1 MNIRSKSKIGNLKYG
16 LNIVHLLRFLTI
28 TRSMLQINNT
38 LSLDDFHKV
47 LFENTEIQPTSKSLK
62 RIDASFKFLKEFSKN
77 KVIYGVNTG
86 FGPMAQY
93 KIKDKDRIQLQ
104 YNLIRSHASGSGK
117 PMEPLY
123 VKALM
128 LARLNTLSLGK
139 SGVHRSVARVMQ
151 QLINKNITPLI
162 FEHGGVGAS
171 GDLVQLAHL
180 ALVLIGEGEVFYKGK
195 RRETKEVFFEENIE
209 PIKIEIREGLALM
222 NGTSAMTGIGLVN
235 IIYAKRLLNWSV
247 FCSAAINEIVQAYDD
262 HLSEELNAAKK
273 HQGQQKIAEKMR
285 DHLKDSKLTR
295 DRNEH
300 LYNDTADKNT
310 YFKEKV
316 QEYYSLR
323 CVPQILG
330 PVYDTI
336 ENTAK
341 ILIEE
346 VNSANDNP
354 IIDVENEQV
363 YHGGNF
369 HGDYVALEMDKL
381 KLVVTKLSM
390 LAERQLNYLL
400 NNKLNDI
407 LPPFVNLGKL
417 GLNFGMQGTQFTAVS
432 TTAEN
437 QTLSNPMYIHSIPN
451 NNDNQDIVS
460 MGTNAANITKT
471 VIDNAFEVISI
482 ELITIVQALRYL
494 NYDDKLSNKTR
505 QVLEEMNKI
514 IPEIKEDSPLYKTN
528 AEVKEYL
535 KNNEV
540 YK

>member
-1 MNIRSKSKIGNLKYG
+1 
-16 LNIVHLLRFLTI
+16 
-28 TRSMLQINNT
+28 MLHIDNT
-38 LSLDDFHKV
+38 LNLDDFEKV
-47 LFENTEIQPTSKSLK
+47 LFENVEIQSSSKNIET
-62 RIDASFKFLKEFSKN
+62 IDASFNFLKEFSKN

-93 KIKDKDRIQLQ
+93 KINDKDRIQLQ

-117 PMEPLY
+117 PMDPLY
-123 VKALM
+123 VKSLM

-139 SGVHRSVARVMQ
+139 SGVHKSVTRLMQ

-195 RRETKEVFFEENIE
+195 LKDTAEVFKIENLE
-209 PIKIEIREGLALM
+209 PIKVKIREGLALM
-222 NGTSAMTGIGLVN
+222 NGTSAMTGIGIVN
-235 IIYAKRLLNWSV
+235 IIYARRLLNWSV

-273 HQGQQKIAEKMR
+273 HLGQQQIAHKMR

-295 DRNEH
+295 DRNRH
-300 LYNDTADKNT
+300 LYTDTADKNT
-310 YFKEKV
+310 YFKAKV

-330 PVYDTI
+330 PAYDTI
-336 ENTAK
+336 EYTAK

-354 IIDVENEQV
+354 IIDVENKHV

-381 KLVVTKLSM
+381 KLVVTKISM

-417 GLNFGMQGTQFTAVS
+417 GLNFGLQGAQFTAVS

-437 QTLSNPMYIHSIPN
+437 QTLSNSMYIHSIPN

-471 VIDNAFEVISI
+471 VIDNAFEVLSVEI
-482 ELITIVQALRYL
+482 ITIVQALRYL
-494 NYDDKLSNKTR
+494 NFDTKLSSKTKNI
-505 QVLEEMNKI
+505 LEELNLI
-514 IPEIKEDSPLYKTN
+514 IPEIKADAPGYRINTM
-528 AEVKEYL
+528 VKEYL
-535 KNNEV
+535 KNNKV
-540 YK
+540 Y